1 MGHHKPSFVCGE
13 GRRPRECSVVRL
25 RRIVII
31 YLSVAVWTPRE
42 AGTLATHAAGKF
54 NYIWG

>member
-1 MGHHKPSFVCGE
+1 MGHHKPSFVWA
-13 GRRPRECSVVRL
+13 PKAL
-25 RRIVII
+25 IVII

-54 NYIWG
+54 NYIWGD